1 MLLWF
6 QENLATI
13 LVCMVLAGVVALI
26 IGYLVRQKKQ
36 GKTSCGCNCAS
47 CAMRESCH
55 RTNDGTG
62 H

>member
-13 LVCMVLAGVVALI
+13 LVCAVLAGVVALI

-47 CAMRESCH
+47 CAMRGNCH
-55 RTNDGTG
+55 RMNGEAER
-62 H
+62 